1 MAQDRNGNNHKA
13 AGRPDGGQFDKKA
26 GQGSDDD
33 LDFEAA
39 DTRLSAA
46 MPDMDAED
54 RRRLIDVVIGGLDED
69 DPVAVAGYLDSLD
82 PGVRFILSDKARALE
97 ARTLDDPDWCDA
109 HAEELMAAVPDIG
122 SGALTGVIHYW
133 RADDPDAS
141 DRLAEAV
148 TDDPDIAD
156 ELCYERAVSDRL
168 FRQRKPWASRDR
180 LLGNPHLT
188 EAQRSAL
195 TTPIPESGF
204 TRANDPK
211 NTARHALR
219 VGRTVPGSRGGP
231 QRRSYPRCPGVG
243 GPGPHRPVGAGAR
256 IHGLRLRALR
266 RLAGGWRLR
275 VRAMPSDGLRELQ
288 QPVRVLWR
296 GRLRRLRHVLRRM
309 PSLVLWHA
317 SNIRPLPVVRVRH

>member
-1 MAQDRNGNNHKA
+1 MATDAKGNNHKA
-13 AGRPDGGQFDKKA
+13 AGRPDGGQFDRKT

-33 LDFEAA
+33 LDVGAVPV
-39 DTRLSAA
+39 D
-46 MPDMDAED
+46 
-54 RRRLIDVVIGGLDED
+54 LDEED
-69 DPVAVAGYLDSLD
+69 SIAVARYLDSLD
-82 PGVRFILSDKARALE
+82 PGVRFFMSDGAGALE

-122 SGALTGVIHYW
+122 SGALTGMIHYW

-180 LLGNPHLT
+180 LLENPHLT

-204 TRANDPK
+204 TRTNDQK
-211 NTARHALR
+211 TLRAMLFASDEQYRAHAVARNGDLIHADPELEDLVR
-219 VGRTVPGSRGGP
+219 TDPSELVRGYMGSACERCSAPLEDGGSECAQCHRTVCGNCNSRCAYCGEAACDDCGMYCAGCH
-231 QRRSYPRCPGVG
+231 RWFCGMHLTSGRCPSC
-243 GPGPHRPVGAGAR
+243 A
-256 IHGLRLRALR
+256 
-266 RLAGGWRLR
+266 
-275 VRAMPSDGLRELQ
+275 
-288 QPVRVLWR
+288 
-296 GRLRRLRHVLRRM
+296 
-309 PSLVLWHA
+309 
-317 SNIRPLPVVRVRH
+317 

>member
-1 MAQDRNGNNHKA
+1 MATDAKGNNHKA
-13 AGRPDGGQFDKKA
+13 AGRPDGGQFDRKT

-33 LDFEAA
+33 LDVGAVPV
-39 DTRLSAA
+39 D
-46 MPDMDAED
+46 
-54 RRRLIDVVIGGLDED
+54 LDED

-122 SGALTGVIHYW
+122 SGALTGMIHYW

-180 LLGNPHLT
+180 LLENPHLT

-204 TRANDPK
+204 TRTNDQK
-211 NTARHALR
+211 TLRAMLFASDEQYRAHAVARNGDLIHADPELEDLVR
-219 VGRTVPGSRGGP
+219 TDPSELVRGYMGSACERCSAPLEDGGSECAQCHRTVCGNCNSRCAYCGEAACDDCGMYCAGCH
-231 QRRSYPRCPGVG
+231 RWFCGMHLTSGRCPSC
-243 GPGPHRPVGAGAR
+243 A
-256 IHGLRLRALR
+256 
-266 RLAGGWRLR
+266 
-275 VRAMPSDGLRELQ
+275 
-288 QPVRVLWR
+288 
-296 GRLRRLRHVLRRM
+296 
-309 PSLVLWHA
+309 
-317 SNIRPLPVVRVRH
+317 

>member
-1 MAQDRNGNNHKA
+1 MATDAKGNNHKA
-13 AGRPDGGQFDKKA
+13 AGRPDGGQFDRKT

-33 LDFEAA
+33 LDVGAVPV
-39 DTRLSAA
+39 D
-46 MPDMDAED
+46 
-54 RRRLIDVVIGGLDED
+54 LDEED
-69 DPVAVAGYLDSLD
+69 SIAVARYLDSLD
-82 PGVRFILSDKARALE
+82 PGVRFFMSDGAGALE

-122 SGALTGVIHYW
+122 SGALTGMIHYW

-180 LLGNPHLT
+180 LLENPHLT

-204 TRANDPK
+204 TRPTTRKTLRAMLFASDEQYRAHAVARNGDLIHADPELEDLVR
-211 NTARHALR
+211 TDPSELVRGYMGSACERCSAPLEDGGSECAQCH
-219 VGRTVPGSRGGP
+219 RTVCGNCNSRCAYCGEAACDDCGMYCAGCH
-231 QRRSYPRCPGVG
+231 RWFCGMHLTSGRCPSC
-243 GPGPHRPVGAGAR
+243 A
-256 IHGLRLRALR
+256 
-266 RLAGGWRLR
+266 
-275 VRAMPSDGLRELQ
+275 
-288 QPVRVLWR
+288 
-296 GRLRRLRHVLRRM
+296 
-309 PSLVLWHA
+309 
-317 SNIRPLPVVRVRH
+317 

>member
-54 RRRLIDVVIGGLDED
+54 RRRLINVVIGGLDED

-180 LLGNPHLT
+180 LLENPHLT

-204 TRANDPK
+204 TRANDQKTLRAMLFASDEQYRAHAVARNGDLVHADPEVTFSPACGGGGFLLK
-211 NTARHALR
+211 NPNGFSIDRLSPHALWFARFMSR
-219 VGRTVPGSRGGP
+219 VTR
-231 QRRSYPRCPGVG
+231 
-243 GPGPHRPVGAGAR
+243 
-256 IHGLRLRALR
+256 
-266 RLAGGWRLR
+266 
-275 VRAMPSDGLRELQ
+275 
-288 QPVRVLWR
+288 
-296 GRLRRLRHVLRRM
+296 
-309 PSLVLWHA
+309 
-317 SNIRPLPVVRVRH
+317 

>member
-1 MAQDRNGNNHKA
+1 MATDAKGNNHKA
-13 AGRPDGGQFDKKA
+13 AGRPDGGQFDRKA

-39 DTRLSAA
+39 DMRPSAA
-46 MPDMDAED
+46 MPDM
-54 RRRLIDVVIGGLDED
+54 DED

-122 SGALTGVIHYW
+122 SGALTGVIHHW

-204 TRANDPK
+204 TRTNDQK
-211 NTARHALR
+211 TLRAMLFASDEQYRAHAVARNGDLVHAAPELEDLVR
-219 VGRTVPGSRGGP
+219 TDPSELVRGYLGDACERCGAPLEDGGSECAQCHRTVCGNRSSRCAYCGEAACDDCGMYCAGCH
-231 QRRSYPRCPGVG
+231 RWFCGMHLTSGRCPSC
-243 GPGPHRPVGAGAR
+243 A
-256 IHGLRLRALR
+256 
-266 RLAGGWRLR
+266 
-275 VRAMPSDGLRELQ
+275 
-288 QPVRVLWR
+288 
-296 GRLRRLRHVLRRM
+296 
-309 PSLVLWHA
+309 
-317 SNIRPLPVVRVRH
+317 

>member
-1 MAQDRNGNNHKA
+1 MATDAKGNNHKA
-13 AGRPDGGQFDKKA
+13 AGRPDGGQFDRKT

-33 LDFEAA
+33 LDVGAVPV
-39 DTRLSAA
+39 D
-46 MPDMDAED
+46 
-54 RRRLIDVVIGGLDED
+54 LDEED
-69 DPVAVAGYLDSLD
+69 SIAVARYLDSLD
-82 PGVRFILSDKARALE
+82 PGVRFFMSDGAGALE

-122 SGALTGVIHYW
+122 SSALTGMIHYW

-180 LLGNPHLT
+180 LLENPHLT

-204 TRANDPK
+204 TRTNDQK
-211 NTARHALR
+211 TLRAMLFASDEQYRAHAVARNGDLIHADPELEDLVR
-219 VGRTVPGSRGGP
+219 TDPSELVRGYMGSACERCSAPLEDGGSECAQCHRTVCGNCNSRCAYCGEAACDDCGMYCAGCH
-231 QRRSYPRCPGVG
+231 RWFCGMHLTSGRCPSC
-243 GPGPHRPVGAGAR
+243 A
-256 IHGLRLRALR
+256 
-266 RLAGGWRLR
+266 
-275 VRAMPSDGLRELQ
+275 
-288 QPVRVLWR
+288 
-296 GRLRRLRHVLRRM
+296 
-309 PSLVLWHA
+309 
-317 SNIRPLPVVRVRH
+317 

>member
-1 MAQDRNGNNHKA
+1 MATDAKGNNHKA
-13 AGRPDGGQFDKKA
+13 AGRPDGGQFDRKT

-33 LDFEAA
+33 LDVGAVPV
-39 DTRLSAA
+39 D
-46 MPDMDAED
+46 
-54 RRRLIDVVIGGLDED
+54 LDEED
-69 DPVAVAGYLDSLD
+69 SIAVARYLDSLD
-82 PGVRFILSDKARALE
+82 PGVRFFMSDGAGALE

-122 SGALTGVIHYW
+122 SGALTGMIHYW

-180 LLGNPHLT
+180 LLENPHLT

-204 TRANDPK
+204 TRTNDQK
-211 NTARHALR
+211 TLRAMLFASDEQYRAHAVARNGDLIHADPELEDLVR
-219 VGRTVPGSRGGP
+219 TDPSELVRGYMGSACERCSAPLEDGGSECAQCHRTVCENCNSRCAYCGEAACDDCGMYCAGCH
-231 QRRSYPRCPGVG
+231 RWFCGMHLTSGRCPSC
-243 GPGPHRPVGAGAR
+243 A
-256 IHGLRLRALR
+256 
-266 RLAGGWRLR
+266 
-275 VRAMPSDGLRELQ
+275 
-288 QPVRVLWR
+288 
-296 GRLRRLRHVLRRM
+296 
-309 PSLVLWHA
+309 
-317 SNIRPLPVVRVRH
+317 

>member
-1 MAQDRNGNNHKA
+1 M
-13 AGRPDGGQFDKKA
+13 
-26 GQGSDDD
+26 
-33 LDFEAA
+33 
-39 DTRLSAA
+39 
-46 MPDMDAED
+46 
-54 RRRLIDVVIGGLDED
+54 
-69 DPVAVAGYLDSLD
+69 AGYLDSLD

-122 SGALTGVIHYW
+122 SGALTGVIRYW

-156 ELCYERAVSDRL
+156 GLCYERAVSDRL

-204 TRANDPK
+204 TRANDQK
-211 NTARHALR
+211 TLRAMLFASDEQYRAHAVARNGDLIHAAPELEDLVR
-219 VGRTVPGSRGGP
+219 TDPSELVRGYMGSACERCSASLEDGGSECAQCHRTVCGNCNSRCAYCGEAACDDCGMYCAGCH
-231 QRRSYPRCPGVG
+231 RWFCGMHLTSGRCPSC
-243 GPGPHRPVGAGAR
+243 A
-256 IHGLRLRALR
+256 
-266 RLAGGWRLR
+266 
-275 VRAMPSDGLRELQ
+275 
-288 QPVRVLWR
+288 
-296 GRLRRLRHVLRRM
+296 
-309 PSLVLWHA
+309 
-317 SNIRPLPVVRVRH
+317 

>member
-1 MAQDRNGNNHKA
+1 MATDAKGNSHKA
-13 AGRPDGGQFDKKA
+13 AGRPDGGQFDRKA

-54 RRRLIDVVIGGLDED
+54 RRRLINVVIGGPDKD

-122 SGALTGVIHYW
+122 SGALTGVIRYW
-133 RADDPDAS
+133 RADDPDA
-141 DRLAEAV
+141 
-148 TDDPDIAD
+148 
-156 ELCYERAVSDRL
+156 SDRL

-204 TRANDPK
+204 TRTNDQK
-211 NTARHALR
+211 TLRAMLFASDEQYRAHAVARNGDLIHAAPELEDLVR
-219 VGRTVPGSRGGP
+219 TDPSELVRGYMGSACERCSASLEDGGSECAQCHRTVCGNCSSRCAYCGEAACDDCGMYCAGCH
-231 QRRSYPRCPGVG
+231 RWFCGMHLTSGRCPSC
-243 GPGPHRPVGAGAR
+243 A
-256 IHGLRLRALR
+256 
-266 RLAGGWRLR
+266 
-275 VRAMPSDGLRELQ
+275 
-288 QPVRVLWR
+288 
-296 GRLRRLRHVLRRM
+296 
-309 PSLVLWHA
+309 
-317 SNIRPLPVVRVRH
+317 

>member
-1 MAQDRNGNNHKA
+1 MATDAKGNNHKA
-13 AGRPDGGQFDKKA
+13 AGRPDGGQFDRKT

-33 LDFEAA
+33 LDVGAVPV
-39 DTRLSAA
+39 D
-46 MPDMDAED
+46 
-54 RRRLIDVVIGGLDED
+54 LDED

-122 SGALTGVIHYW
+122 SGALTGVIHHW

-180 LLGNPHLT
+180 LLENPHLT

-204 TRANDPK
+204 TRTNDQK
-211 NTARHALR
+211 TLRAMLFASDEQYRAHAVARNGDLIHADPELEDLVR
-219 VGRTVPGSRGGP
+219 TDPSELVRGYMGSACERCSAPLEDGGSECAQCHRTVCGNCNSRCAYCGEAACDDCGMYCAGCH
-231 QRRSYPRCPGVG
+231 RWFCGMHLTSGRCPSC
-243 GPGPHRPVGAGAR
+243 A
-256 IHGLRLRALR
+256 
-266 RLAGGWRLR
+266 
-275 VRAMPSDGLRELQ
+275 
-288 QPVRVLWR
+288 
-296 GRLRRLRHVLRRM
+296 
-309 PSLVLWHA
+309 
-317 SNIRPLPVVRVRH
+317 

>member
-1 MAQDRNGNNHKA
+1 MATDAKGNNHKA
-13 AGRPDGGQFDKKA
+13 AGRPDGGQFDRKT

-33 LDFEAA
+33 LDVGAVPV
-39 DTRLSAA
+39 D
-46 MPDMDAED
+46 
-54 RRRLIDVVIGGLDED
+54 LDEED
-69 DPVAVAGYLDSLD
+69 SIAVARYLDSLD
-82 PGVRFILSDKARALE
+82 PGVRFFMSDGAGALE

-122 SGALTGVIHYW
+122 SGALTGMIHYW

-180 LLGNPHLT
+180 LLENPHLT

-204 TRANDPK
+204 TRTNDQK
-211 NTARHALR
+211 TLRAMLFASDEQYRAHAVARNGDLIYADPELEDLVRTDPSELVRGYMGSACERCSAPLEDGGSECAQCH
-219 VGRTVPGSRGGP
+219 RTVCGNCNSRCAYCGEAACDDCGMYCAGCH
-231 QRRSYPRCPGVG
+231 RWFCGMHLTSGRCPSC
-243 GPGPHRPVGAGAR
+243 A
-256 IHGLRLRALR
+256 
-266 RLAGGWRLR
+266 
-275 VRAMPSDGLRELQ
+275 
-288 QPVRVLWR
+288 
-296 GRLRRLRHVLRRM
+296 
-309 PSLVLWHA
+309 
-317 SNIRPLPVVRVRH
+317 

>member
-1 MAQDRNGNNHKA
+1 MAQDGNGNNHKA

-39 DTRLSAA
+39 DTRPSAA
-46 MPDMDAED
+46 MPNMDAED

-122 SGALTGVIHYW
+122 SGVLTGVIHYW

-195 TTPIPESGF
+195 TTPTPEAG
-204 TRANDPK
+204 
-211 NTARHALR
+211 R
-219 VGRTVPGSRGGP
+219 VRVSDRN
-231 QRRSYPRCPGVG
+231 V
-243 GPGPHRPVGAGAR
+243 
-256 IHGLRLRALR
+256 LRAMLYQSDEQYRARAAAANIGMVRADPELR
-266 RLAGGWRLR
+266 RLVETDPSEL
-275 VRAMPSDGLRELQ
+275 VRGYLGDAPR
-288 QPVRVLWR
+288 
-296 GRLRRLRHVLRRM
+296 
-309 PSLVLWHA
+309 
-317 SNIRPLPVVRVRH
+317 

>member
-13 AGRPDGGQFDKKA
+13 AGRPDGGQFDRKA

-39 DTRLSAA
+39 DTRPSAA

-54 RRRLIDVVIGGLDED
+54 RRGLIDVVIGGLDED

-122 SGALTGVIHYW
+122 AGALTGVIHYW

-141 DRLAEAV
+141 DRLVEAV

-168 FRQRKPWASRDR
+168 FRQRKPWAAVGEPAPDR
-180 LLGNPHLT
+180 SPAVGVDDTHPRVGIHPR
-188 EAQRSAL
+188 QR
-195 TTPIPESGF
+195 
-204 TRANDPK
+204 PK
-211 NTARHALR
+211 DTARHALR
-219 VGRTVPGSRGGP
+219 VGRTVPGARGGP
-231 QRRSYPRCPGVG
+231 QRRSCPRRPGVG

-256 IHGLRLRALR
+256 VPGR
-266 RLAGGWRLR
+266 RPAGGWRLR
-275 VRAMPSDGLRELQ
+275 MRVMPSDGVREPR
-288 QPVRVLWR
+288 QPVRVLRR
-296 GRLRRLRHVLRRM
+296 GRLR
-309 PSLVLWHA
+309 
-317 SNIRPLPVVRVRH
+317 